1 MHKDIE
7 RVVQRM
13 KLAED
18 DYSWDKVER
27 TFSFCSE
34 FCNMEF
40 MQAGCQWY
48 LSRVVLLNEAQVIKS
63 LEVLHILNEE
73 CVITKD

>member
-7 RVVQRM
+7 RVVKR
-13 KLAED
+13 LGLHAD
-18 DYSWDKVER
+18 DYAWDKKER